1 MNFLKVERMNLKNE
15 LKEKIWRLKNMDFED
30 EEFIKR
36 EQSDDL
42 LFEAYDEPVKTKAI
56 KLAKQ
61 ALELNPNNIDAE
73 NFITKHETNTIKR
86 LKKYEETLN
95 KEKANLEKE
104 NFFNEENV
112 GIFWGLIETRPYMRT
127 KHSYML
133 TLMELGRYT
142 EAIKQGEELLEL
154 CESDNLGVR
163 YLIIGLYTVLERF
176 EECEKIYNKY
186 SDDSTFMLFPLAVMY
201 YKRGDY
207 RKCKKILKEIQEN
220 NKYLLDYLIGI
231 KKFTKAKTK
240 DIEINGTYSW
250 GSESEA
256 YFVAKDY
263 KYLLETVPTF
273 VEFIER
279 EI

>member
-1 MNFLKVERMNLKNE
+1 
-15 LKEKIWRLKNMDFED
+15 MDFED

-73 NFITKHETNTIKR
+73 NFITKYETNTIKR

-154 CESDNLGVR
+154 CESDNLGIR
-163 YLIIGLYTVLERF
+163 YLIIGLYTVLEKF
-176 EECEKIYNKY
+176 EKAEEIYNKY
-186 SDDSTFMLFPLAVMY
+186 SDNSTFMLFSLSIMY
-201 YKRGDY
+201 YKEGNY
-207 RKCKKILKEIQEN
+207 RKCKKVLKQLQEN
-220 NKYLLDYLIGI
+220 NEYLLNYLTGR
-231 KKFTKAKTK
+231 KKFTKSKVE

-250 GSESEA
+250 GSEAEA
-256 YFVAKDY
+256 YFVVKDN
-263 KYLLETVPTF
+263 KYLLETVPAF
-273 VEFIER
+273 IEFIES

>member
-1 MNFLKVERMNLKNE
+1 
-15 LKEKIWRLKNMDFED
+15 MDFED
-30 EEFIKR
+30 KEFVKR

-42 LFEAYDEPVKTKAI
+42 LFEAYEEPIKTKAI

-73 NFITKHETNTIKR
+73 NFITKHETNTIKK

-95 KEKANLEKE
+95 KEKNNLEKE
-104 NFFNEENV
+104 NFFNKENI

-154 CESDNLGVR
+154 CESDNLGIR
-163 YLIIGLYTVLERF
+163 YLMIGLYTVLEKF
-176 EECEKIYNKY
+176 EKAEEIYNKY
-186 SDDSTFMLFPLAVMY
+186 SEISTSMLFPVSIMY
-201 YKRGDY
+201 YKEENY
-207 RKCKKILKEIQEN
+207 RKCKKVIKKMQESN
-220 NKYLLDYLIGI
+220 EHLLNYLTGR
-231 KKFTKAKTK
+231 KKFTKSKIE
-240 DIEINGTYSW
+240 DIETNGTYSW
-250 GSESEA
+250 GSEAEA
-256 YFVAKDY
+256 YFVVKDNT
-263 KYLLETVPTF
+263 YLLGTVPTF
-273 VEFIER
+273 IQFIES

>member
-1 MNFLKVERMNLKNE
+1 
-15 LKEKIWRLKNMDFED
+15 MDFED

-104 NFFNEENV
+104 DFFNEENI
-112 GIFWGLIETRPYMRT
+112 GIFWGLIETRPFMRT

-142 EAIKQGEELLEL
+142 ESIKQGEELLEL
-154 CESDNLGVR
+154 CESDNLGIR
-163 YLIIGLYTVLERF
+163 YLIIGLYTVLEKF
-176 EECEKIYNKY
+176 EKAEEIYNKY
-186 SDDSTFMLFPLAVMY
+186 SDDSAFMLFPLSIMY
-201 YKRGDY
+201 YKKGDY
-207 RKCKKILKEIQEN
+207 RKCKKILKEIQESN
-220 NKYLLDYLIGI
+220 EYLLNYVTGR
-231 KKFTKAKTK
+231 KKFTKAKE
-240 DIEINGTYSW
+240 DEIELNGTYSW
-250 GSESEA
+250 GSEAEA
-256 YFVAKDY
+256 YLVVKDN
-263 KYLLETVPTF
+263 KYLLGTVPAF
-273 VEFIER
+273 IEFIES
-279 EI
+279 EIKKWKNK

>member
-1 MNFLKVERMNLKNE
+1 
-15 LKEKIWRLKNMDFED
+15 MDFED

-42 LFEAYDEPVKTKAI
+42 LFEAYEEPIKSKAI

-61 ALELNPNNIDAE
+61 ALEINPDNIDAE
-73 NFITKHETNTIKR
+73 NFITKFETNTIKK
-86 LKKYEETLN
+86 LGKYKETLD
-95 KEKANLEKE
+95 KEQAKLEKE
-104 NFFNEENV
+104 DFFNKENI

-163 YLIIGLYTVLERF
+163 YLIMGLYTVLERF
-176 EECEKIYNKY
+176 EECDKIYNKY
-186 SDDSTFMLFPLAVMY
+186 SDDSTFMLFPLSIMY
-201 YKRGDY
+201 YKKGDY
-207 RKCKKILKEIQEN
+207 KKCKKILKEIQEN
-220 NKYLLDYLIGI
+220 NEYLLNYLIGR
-231 KKFTKAKTK
+231 KKFTKTK
-240 DIEINGTYSW
+240 VEYIEINGTYSW
-250 GSESEA
+250 GSEEEA
-256 YFVAKDY
+256 YFIAKDY

-273 VEFIER
+273 TEFIER
-279 EI
+279 EF

>member
-1 MNFLKVERMNLKNE
+1 MNLKNE

-30 EEFIKR
+30 EEFIER

-154 CESDNLGVR
+154 CESDNLGIR
-163 YLIIGLYTVLERF
+163 YLIIGLYTVLEKF
-176 EECEKIYNKY
+176 EKAEEIYNKY
-186 SDDSTFMLFPLAVMY
+186 SDNSTFMLFSLSLMY
-201 YKRGDY
+201 YKEGNY
-207 RKCKKILKEIQEN
+207 RKCKKVLKQLQEN
-220 NKYLLDYLIGI
+220 NEYLLNYLTGR
-231 KKFTKAKTK
+231 KKFTKSKVE

-250 GSESEA
+250 GSEAEA
-256 YFVAKDY
+256 YFVVKDN
-263 KYLLETVPTF
+263 KYLLETVPAF
-273 VEFIER
+273 IEFIES

>member
-1 MNFLKVERMNLKNE
+1 
-15 LKEKIWRLKNMDFED
+15 MDFEN

-42 LFEAYDEPVKTKAI
+42 LFEAYEEPIKTKAI

-73 NFITKHETNTIKR
+73 NFITKHETNTIKK

-95 KEKANLEKE
+95 KEKVNLEKE
-104 NFFNEENV
+104 DLFKKENI
-112 GIFWGLIETRPYMRT
+112 GIFWGLTETRPYMRT

-154 CESDNLGVR
+154 CESDNLGIR
-163 YLIIGLYTVLERF
+163 YLITGLYTVLEKF
-176 EECEKIYNKY
+176 EDVEKIYNKY
-186 SDDSTFMLFPLAVMY
+186 SDDSTFMLFPLAIMY
-201 YKRGDY
+201 YKKGDY
-207 RKCKKILKEIQEN
+207 KKCKKVLKEIMEN
-220 NKYLLDYLIGI
+220 NEYLLDYLIGR
-231 KKFTKAKTK
+231 KKITKAKV
-240 DIEINGTYSW
+240 DNIEANGTYSW

-256 YFVAKDY
+256 YFIAKDY
-263 KYLLETVPTF
+263 KYLLGTVPTF
-273 VEFIER
+273 MEFIER
-279 EI
+279 EIK

>member
-1 MNFLKVERMNLKNE
+1 
-15 LKEKIWRLKNMDFED
+15 MDFEN

-36 EQSDDL
+36 EKSDDL
-42 LFEAYDEPVKTKAI
+42 LFEAYEEPVKTKAI

-73 NFITKHETNTIKR
+73 NFITQHEANTIKK

-95 KEKANLEKE
+95 KEKANLEKK
-104 NFFNEENV
+104 NFFNKENI
-112 GIFWGLIETRPYMRT
+112 GIFWGLIGTRPYMRT

-154 CESDNLGVR
+154 CESDNLGIR
-163 YLIIGLYTVLERF
+163 YLITGLYIVLERF
-176 EECEKIYNKY
+176 EDAEKIFNKY
-186 SDDSTFMLFPLAVMY
+186 SDHSTFMIFPLAVMY
-201 YKRGDY
+201 YKKGDY
-207 RKCKKILKEIQEN
+207 KKCKKVLKEINEN
-220 NKYLLDYLIGI
+220 NEYLLDHLIGR
-231 KKFTKAKTK
+231 KKFIKEKEEN
-240 DIEINGTYSW
+240 IEANGTYSW
-250 GSESEA
+250 GSEAEA
-256 YFVAKDY
+256 YLVAKDY

-273 VEFIER
+273 IEFIER